1 MRPFIHGNDRGNTV
15 LLSLVLILTLSLLF
29 LSLMPR
35 VIAVN
40 RYAREYKAKV
50 IQEIQNANRE
60 VLIQY
65 DLH

>member
-1 MRPFIHGNDRGNTV
+1 MRKFIHGNDNGNAA
-15 LLSLVLILTLSLLF
+15 LLALILILSLSLLF

-40 RYAREYKAKV
+40 RYAREYKARV
-50 IQEIQNANRE
+50 TQDIQTSNRE
-60 VLIQY
+60 ILSRY